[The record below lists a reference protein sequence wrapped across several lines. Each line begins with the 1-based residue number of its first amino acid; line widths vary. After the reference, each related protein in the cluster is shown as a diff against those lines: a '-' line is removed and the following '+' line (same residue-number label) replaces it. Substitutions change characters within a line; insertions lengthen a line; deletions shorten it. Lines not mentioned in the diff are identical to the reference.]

1 MDALNWLYVWFVGT
15 RRNLKDQ
22 MVLENKG
29 WWQVLGLIPNTLSFI
44 RLFWGMWIV
53 IVELPPALYDGGQPV
68 VFLGIAT
75 TLSTEVA
82 VKLFIVFVTDLLDG
96 MAARLLGS
104 KTRFGEILDTLVD
117 KIVFVWGLCVIVGS
131 GLLWL
136 GWWTF
141 GIMAFREVI
150 VAVMRPFVKSAY
162 DYDMGVDL
170 LGKVKFGFQCAAVI
184 TIVWITT
191 RGIISDVVTMVAL
204 TLTVA
209 SLIRYAWKAW
219 LARRGYLVT
228 STA

>member
-1 MDALNWLYVWFVGT
+1 
-15 RRNLKDQ
+15 
-22 MVLENKG
+22 
-29 WWQVLGLIPNTLSFI
+29 
-44 RLFWGMWIV
+44 
-53 IVELPPALYDGGQPV
+53 
-68 VFLGIAT
+68 
-75 TLSTEVA
+75 
-82 VKLFIVFVTDLLDG
+82 
-96 MAARLLGS
+96 
-104 KTRFGEILDTLVD
+104 
-117 KIVFVWGLCVIVGS
+117 
-131 GLLWL
+131 
-136 GWWTF
+136 
-141 GIMAFREVI
+141 MAFREVI